1 MHAAAAWEHQQ
12 GPRHTCK
19 ACLEPCRLRAPI
31 SETLAAGQNG
41 GLWTA
46 QTAPLLL
53 LFASLY
59 SDFSGMNQ
67 LLLAKKIRLLDWV
80 VYP

>member
-1 MHAAAAWEHQQ
+1 MQLLHGNTNRDHVTPAQ
-12 GPRHTCK
+12 PR
-19 ACLEPCRLRAPI
+19 LEPCRLRAPI

-41 GLWTA
+41 RLWTA

-53 LFASLY
+53 LFASLC